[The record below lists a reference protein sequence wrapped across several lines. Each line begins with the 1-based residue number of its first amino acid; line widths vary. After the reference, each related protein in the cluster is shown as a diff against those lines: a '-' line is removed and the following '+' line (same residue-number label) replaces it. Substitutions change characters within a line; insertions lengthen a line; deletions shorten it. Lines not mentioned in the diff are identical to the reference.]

1 MISETRA
8 QNKLN
13 EDGELLK
20 PHEDP
25 EIMEQVSINPYMR
38 HADTILTA
46 YWGDYDKTLV
56 NITYLDTHDEHHHSE
71 MISVDR
77 ESDYWRSFL
86 KFLGGEHI
94 LDESTEAHNR
104 AQAKWMAE
112 FDAWS
117 EGNQGKP
124 LEAKV
129 EKHIMPLT
137 LELLKSHEFREDL
150 FKLKLEIFE
159 DPHVAEKAPREIKS
173 QLRKAKSPIELIGKY
188 FMFLESIDRPEESR
202 RNPIH
207 ATPDSE

>member
-8 QNKLN
+8 QNKMM
-13 EDGELLK
+13 DGELLK
-20 PHEDP
+20 PREDA
-25 EIMEQVSINPYMR
+25 EIVEQVEVNPYMR
-38 HADTILTA
+38 HAKEMTTV
-46 YWGDYDKTLV
+46 YWGDYDRTLV
-56 NITYLDTHDEHHHSE
+56 NITYLDPHDEQHHAE
-71 MISVDR
+71 MVSVDR
-77 ESDYWRSFL
+77 ESQYWRSFL

-94 LDESTEAHNR
+94 IDESTEAHNR
-104 AQAKWMAE
+104 AQIKWMQE
-112 FDAWS
+112 FDAWA

-124 LEAKV
+124 LENKV

-159 DPHVAEKAPREIKS
+159 DENVAEKAPREVKS
-173 QLRKAKSPIELIGKY
+173 VLRKASSPLELIGRY
-188 FMFLESIDRPEESR
+188 FMFLETLDRPEESR